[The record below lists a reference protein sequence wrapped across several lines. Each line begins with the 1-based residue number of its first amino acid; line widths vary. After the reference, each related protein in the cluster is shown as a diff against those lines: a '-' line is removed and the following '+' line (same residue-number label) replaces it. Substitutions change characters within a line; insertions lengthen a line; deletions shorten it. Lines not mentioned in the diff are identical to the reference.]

1 MGSLLALALAL
12 CAPAQADLDLVFLLD
27 TTGSMSGEIREA
39 KNQVRSISEA
49 LAEARP
55 QERVRIGVVAY
66 RDQGEEYVTQV
77 SDLTTDVEVTFA
89 ALARLKASGGGDA
102 PEDVLAGIQAT
113 IDQISW
119 DPDPSVERQAFL
131 IGDAPAHLGYDEHP
145 DLDVILERAATE
157 RIVIHA
163 IGCRSLS
170 RKGIEQYRRIAYG
183 TEGQYHHIGRVQTGD
198 GGLAEAMIS
207 SLTDEAEA
215 GPRTPIAVYRSA
227 SAPAPAPAELGTR
240 SLGVRLGEWADARHR
255 EDWGET
261 ACLLTVLRPEG
272 VGGGEPVVSRTE
284 DALYVELPV
293 GPGEG
298 AVEHYELETC
308 LPRTTPVHVALTQV
322 NP

>member
-39 KNQVRSISEA
+39 KNQVRSISAA

-66 RDQGEEYVTQV
+66 RDQGEAYVTQV
-77 SDLTTDVEVTFA
+77 SDLTTDVDATFA
-89 ALARLKASGGGDA
+89 ALARLKAKGGGDA
-102 PEDVLAGIQAT
+102 PEDVIAGIEAT
-113 IDQISW
+113 IEQISW

-131 IGDAPAHLGYDEHP
+131 IGDAPAHLDYDDHP
-145 DLDVILERAATE
+145 DLDGLLERASAQ

-170 RKGIEQYRRIAYG
+170 GPGIAQYRRIAYG

-207 SLTDEAEA
+207 SLTDAA
-215 GPRTPIAVYRSA
+215 DAAPRTPVAVYRSA
-227 SAPAPAPAELGTR
+227 DGPAPAAPELAARGI
-240 SLGVRLGEWADARHR
+240 GVRLGEWSDARSR
-255 EDWGET
+255 EDWGDT

-272 VGGGEPVVSRTE
+272 VGGGEPTVSRTE

-322 NP
+322 TP